1 MASRQKQLID
11 LLTRRG
17 WDYETLSVT
26 LGVRANTVSRWHN
39 DTKTARQR
47 HIEALE
53 QLRSVPPPVDHG
65 DDAERERRS
74 PSSTSVASF
83 NISTPRQRAAFLR
96 RLLRDLEMS
105 RSELAQSLHVGRRTV
120 DNLLD
125 SKYTGSDIVAI
136 ADALR
141 YLIRH
146 PPQGLHDRFHS
157 AAKLIFGKHY
167 SKGYT
172 PGSPE
177 LRDILIWLAD
187 ATRYNERTLRRY
199 LPPYPKALTPPRAL
213 VVAFERA
220 AASLKAPPAPVVVPL
235 ARARR

>member
-11 LLTRRG
+11 FLTRRG

-26 LGVRANTVSRWHN
+26 LGVRANTVSEWHN

-53 QLRSVPPPVDHG
+53 QLRSVPPPLDHG

-96 RLLRDLEMS
+96 RLLRDLDMS

-125 SKYTGSDIVAI
+125 SKYTGSDIGAI

-146 PPQGLHDRFHS
+146 PPPSLHDRFHS
-157 AAKLIFGKHY
+157 DERIGKVTAPVLVMHGERDKVVPIRYGERLYALISAPKKFVRFPEGHHSDLDSHGAPAAV
-167 SKGYT
+167 
-172 PGSPE
+172 
-177 LRDILIWLAD
+177 RDFL
-187 ATRYNERTLRRY
+187 ATR
-199 LPPYPKALTPPRAL
+199 
-213 VVAFERA
+213 
-220 AASLKAPPAPVVVPL
+220 
-235 ARARR
+235 